1 MSDASRPLTDGP
13 VTVFMR
19 RRRDRLG
26 RVLVNVPVG
35 ALANASAD
43 VPHPVLSH
51 AVSLVQERLAD
62 MRLPEGPRLVID
74 PLGGLAPSILQAVWP
89 TPRVPGPAAAVVLAD
104 AFPVNEM
111 GMPPRETSP
120 GRGAQTDG
128 LNKSSL
134 LARIVERLTDGR
146 SGGRR
151 REQKRSGV
159 MCAPTTAGRFEGLES
174 GSQSVV
180 IDLGGLGLG
189 WAPAAWFAEMARVLA
204 PGGLYLC
211 VSPGPTTLADLWTA
225 WGRSAPASPFWH
237 DLHDLGDAMAAAG
250 FAAPVAESERLV
262 LTYAR
267 SLSALRDLRDFPLR
281 AATGARAPSGLMG
294 QGHRRRLLSAL
305 EAQRDP
311 QGRIALKI
319 ECVLT
324 HAWKPSL
331 QPDSQVRSG
340 QAREAPVQWHRPR
353 RG

>member
-1 MSDASRPLTDGP
+1 MSDAPRPLTDGP
-13 VTVFMR
+13 VTAFMR

-26 RVLVNVPVG
+26 RVLVDTW
-35 ALANASAD
+35 ADTWANTSAAI
-43 VPHPVLSH
+43 PHPVLAH
-51 AVSLVQERLAD
+51 AVSLVRERLAD

-74 PLGGLAPSILQAVWP
+74 PLGGMAPSILQAVWP
-89 TPRVPGPAAAVVLAD
+89 TMQVSGPVAAVGLAD

-111 GMPPRETSP
+111 GIPTRETSP
-120 GRGAQTDG
+120 GREAQTDG
-128 LNKSSL
+128 PKGHGL
-134 LARIVERLTDGR
+134 LARIVERLTDGL
-146 SGGRR
+146 SGGGRG
-151 REQKRSGV
+151 EQKRSEV
-159 MCAPTTAGRFEGLES
+159 MYAPTTAGRFEGLES

-225 WGRSAPASPFWH
+225 WGRSAPVSPFWH

-262 LTYAR
+262 LTYSR
-267 SLSALRDLRDFPLR
+267 SLSALRDLRDFPVR
-281 AATGARAPSGLMG
+281 TAEPAGVSSGLMG

-311 QGRIALKI
+311 HGRIALRI

-324 HAWKPSL
+324 HAWKPSP